1 MDFHGHEIDIDSAF
15 RTVAA
20 EFARQELDEHI
31 SEQKEKGNYVG
42 PQDKANVMLDAY
54 FQVYGYL
61 LGTSES
67 YIRSLLSQNYPG
79 D

>member
-15 RTVAA
+15 HAVAA
-20 EFARQELDEHI
+20 EFARQELAEYV
-31 SEQKEKGNYVG
+31 SEQEENGNCVG

-67 YIRSLLSQNYPG
+67 YIRNLLSQNYPG

>member
-1 MDFHGHEIDIDSAF
+1 MDFHGHEIDVDSAF
-15 RTVAA
+15 RAIA
-20 EFARQELDEHI
+20 MEFARQELCEHV
-31 SEQKEKGNYVG
+31 SEQEEKGNYVG

-54 FQVYGYL
+54 FQVYGHL

-67 YIRSLLSQNYPG
+67 YVRNLLSQNYPG